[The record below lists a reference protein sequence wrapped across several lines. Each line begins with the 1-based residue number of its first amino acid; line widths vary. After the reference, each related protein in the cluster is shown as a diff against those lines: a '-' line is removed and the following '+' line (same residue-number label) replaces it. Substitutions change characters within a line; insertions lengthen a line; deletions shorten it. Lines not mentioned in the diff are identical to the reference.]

1 MNCDATRGDAVLL
14 VGHGTTDTGGIA
26 EIEALTALVAQALP
40 DVVVEICF
48 LEHAL
53 PSISEG
59 FARLAGRAIERITVV
74 PLLLFAAGHAKRDI
88 PAAVARAQAAYPDW
102 EIRLAPH
109 LGCHPALVELSAL
122 RFEEAV
128 TDPDVGHKAAAADTI
143 LMLVGRGSYDAE
155 ANAEMAAFARLRY
168 ERTPVGWFEVC
179 YLSMAEPRVERC
191 FDLISHL
198 PFERVVVQPHLL
210 FRGAL
215 FDRLREAVDERA
227 RQSGRQAWQTTA
239 HLGPHAFLAEA
250 IAERTGLGGSG
261 ARNEKQSCS
270 GEFAEPSGD

>member
-1 MNCDATRGDAVLL
+1 MNGDATRGDAVLL
-14 VGHGTTDTGGIA
+14 VGHGTTDAAGIA
-26 EIEALTALVAQALP
+26 EIEALTTLVAQALP
-40 DVVVEICF
+40 EVVVEICF

-53 PSISEG
+53 PTIPEG

-88 PAAVARAQAAYPDW
+88 PAEVARARTAYPDW

-109 LGCHPALVELSAL
+109 LGCHSALVELSAL
-122 RFEEAV
+122 RFEEVV
-128 TDPDVGHKAAAADTI
+128 TDAEAGHDAAAAADTM
-143 LMLVGRGSYDAE
+143 LVLVGRGSYDAE

-191 FDLISHL
+191 FDLISQL

-227 RQSGRQAWQTTA
+227 RQCGRQAWQTTE
-239 HLGPHAFLAEA
+239 HLGPHALLAEA
-250 IAERTGLGGSG
+250 IAERAGLGGSG
-261 ARNEKQSCS
+261 SVERKTELQR
-270 GEFAEPSGD
+270 